1 MVIKRKLRNSSS
13 NTSVPVPEVKP
24 EETTTPS
31 PTPLKV
37 ERRGR
42 PRKPDNGEE
51 VTNEKPLKVSRTIEN
66 FKIITFNPK
75 GTSSGKGK
83 EKEATCSPTEFPSE
97 PVYNEPIPQ
106 YDSNF
111 VEVPEGNNILQNPKN
126 ARPRKWIRRKVV
138 IKTTGAEIAV
148 PVWYSNQV
156 SLYTIRYVSKPIQ
169 IFFPREALCS
179 SSLSNQIHLSSFNQ
193 LTSQVII
200 FQKNELWDEANILER
215 LYYKNKNQ
223 HQRSIYFRKI
233 VEIRRM
239 LKRIKE
245 MEINVLMSEFIGNF
259 YSTKISGKAQNTWDQ
274 VPSQEMVVFVMNRLI
289 CVAFLMNKALGTFI
303 DTFEYLSTFNALLRQ
318 TEFMSF
324 ALTCLAILARLNIL
338 TRVLLQEIKKCYG
351 LLKNW
356 VKSFPRSSSTSQT
369 DFDNE
374 INKLPEC
381 L

>member
-148 PVWYSNQV
+148 PVWYS
-156 SLYTIRYVSKPIQ
+156 K
-169 IFFPREALCS
+169 ALCS

-245 MEINVLMSEFIGNF
+245 MEINVLMSEFLGNF

-303 DTFEYLSTFNALLRQ
+303 DTFDTFNALLRQ

>member
-24 EETTTPS
+24 EEITTPS

-51 VTNEKPLKVSRTIEN
+51 IINEKPLKVSRTIEN

-83 EKEATCSPTEFPSE
+83 EKETTCSPTELSSE
-97 PVYNEPIPQ
+97 PAYNEPIPQ

-111 VEVPEGNNILQNPKN
+111 VEAPEGNILQNPKN

-148 PVWYSNQV
+148 PVWYSIQV
-156 SLYTIRYVSKPIQ
+156 SLFAIRNVSKPIQ
-169 IFFPREALCS
+169 MCFPREALCS
-179 SSLSNQIHLSSFNQ
+179 SSLSNQIHLNNFNQ

-200 FQKNELWDEANILER
+200 FQKNEIWDESNILER

-233 VEIRRM
+233 VEIRRI

-245 MEINVLMSEFIGNF
+245 MEINELMSGFIGNF
-259 YSTKISGKAQNTWDQ
+259 YSTKIGKTQNTWDQ

-289 CVAFLMNKALGTFI
+289 CVALLMNKALDTFI
-303 DTFEYLSTFNALLRQ
+303 DAFDTFNALLRQ

-338 TRVLLQEIKKCYG
+338 TRVLLEEIKKCYG
-351 LLKNW
+351 LLRNW
-356 VKSFPRSSSTSQT
+356 FESFPRSSTSQT